1 MNTIMKHMY
10 GSSFSCGKKTMKAS
24 IRPAILTIVATAMLT
39 STLLFF
45 NSFYFSFSS
54 EGDKPK
60 TILTETSSQEQF
72 SHEADLTKPFFKRP
86 KTIAN
91 TGIENWNIKV
101 ADINEDGLPDIVT
114 TWNGPPEN
122 PTIGVRGISIL
133 INRGDETFSETVLN
147 FTTDCNI
154 GDVDVA
160 DFDGDGNLDIMF
172 TYNEYVWY
180 YGAPVNV
187 NGTVNI
193 MWNDGN
199 CNFSKPE
206 QVLWLGPGIP
216 YSPDNWINLD
226 VGCGDFDKDGDVDF
240 VVGGNCGWV
249 SFYKNDG
256 TGHFTLAKKI
266 YDYGNYTWDFA
277 VADFDND
284 GWLDFVVAS
293 ENATYLK
300 LNNHKDYCFDYG
312 PGIRILQHI
321 PFGFEI
327 GPMGPAAIAPI
338 DYNNDGKEDIILMCL
353 HTIYLLMN
361 YGNLSFVPIPVSYAF
376 DDVCLLGKGLETDD
390 LNQDGWE
397 DLLIGSGGG
406 KIYLLSNNRTFILIS
421 CPIDK
426 LVYLK
431 GSIFFGLPPK
441 WWGKCIIIGNITFK
455 AVPLE
460 PLDRVEFYVNGKLVE
475 NDTEPPYEWTWN
487 IRNFLPKWYT
497 VDAVAY
503 RQNGDYGG
511 RYRLE
516 VLKIL

>member
-1 MNTIMKHMY
+1 MKVTLRM
-10 GSSFSCGKKTMKAS
+10 AS
-24 IRPAILTIVATAMLT
+24 VTAILSVVLAISPLPNFIYHNFSVSKATEDT
-39 STLLFF
+39 STAV
-45 NSFYFSFSS
+45 SIHQKIVSDFS
-54 EGDKPK
+54 
-60 TILTETSSQEQF
+60 
-72 SHEADLTKPFFKRP
+72 KPFFKRP
-86 KTIAN
+86 VAI
-91 TGIENWNIKV
+91 IKN
-101 ADINEDGLPDIVT
+101 ASWTLKADDINRDGLSDIVAMECT
-114 TWNGPPEN
+114 PSIYPRI
-122 PTIGVRGISIL
+122 TIFF
-133 INRGDETFSETVLN
+133 NCGDNSFEKRTIFVSNDSRITGEIDDIDVVDY
-147 FTTDCNI
+147 DC
-154 GDVDVA
+154 
-160 DFDGDGNLDIMF
+160 DGDIDIMF
-172 TYNEYVWY
+172 TCNEHVWY
-180 YGAPVNV
+180 HGAPINV
-187 NGTVNI
+187 NGSVYVLR
-193 MWNDGN
+193 NDGS
-199 CNFSKPE
+199 CHFDKIE
-206 QVLWLGPGIP
+206 QILWLGPGEP
-216 YSPDNWINLD
+216 GSPDNWINLD

-277 VADFDND
+277 VADFNND

-300 LNNHKDYCFDYG
+300 LNNHKEYCFDYG
-312 PGIRILQHI
+312 PGIKILQHI

-361 YGNLSFVPIPVSYAF
+361 YGNLSFVPIPVSYMFGEA
-376 DDVCLLGKGLETDD
+376 CLLGKGVETAD

-503 RQNGDYGG
+503 RQNGEYGG